1 MITGEEGSKHGVSLG
16 SKGATGAPPVA
27 PRSLRKVRANPGAHP
42 TAPTAAASQAA
53 PSHALDPGPRSPTPR
68 THVRGRPPGVR
79 ADTFPRVRATCYFAV
94 VTLTLTDSPG
104 DDADLAGP
112 HPGLTLVYS
121 GGLARA
127 GEQVSLVGRTALLLG
142 RDEPLFPGGPLGD
155 ARMSGRHGALVQD
168 QGGYRVVDRGSKNG
182 THVNGQPISDHFL
195 APGDVIRL
203 GSSFIVFGV
212 LPPAPRTGGD
222 SGLVGVS
229 AAITEVAASVELV
242 ARSEHTVLL
251 LGESGTGKEVVAR
264 ELHRLSGRRGP
275 FLAVN
280 CASLRGELLESE
292 LFGHVKGAFTGA
304 QRAHDGLFQRADE
317 GSVLLDEVAETDEPV
332 QARLLRV
339 LEARAVRPVGAS
351 TEVPVATRVVAAS
364 NRDVEAAVR
373 DGRLRSDLYAR
384 LARWT
389 IRLPPLRERPEDIG
403 VLVRA
408 LLAREGDARDVSP
421 ELMAA
426 LLGAPWPLNVRGLV
440 NVLTTASIAQPEARC
455 LDLVPTVQA
464 ALDAQAS
471 LVATTQSAAPS
482 QSVPLDAERVRE
494 SLARHAGNVA
504 GVARELGL
512 SRQSLYRLLERLDIA
527 PDAFRES

>member
-1 MITGEEGSKHGVSLG
+1 
-16 SKGATGAPPVA
+16 
-27 PRSLRKVRANPGAHP
+27 
-42 TAPTAAASQAA
+42 
-53 PSHALDPGPRSPTPR
+53 
-68 THVRGRPPGVR
+68 
-79 ADTFPRVRATCYFAV
+79 

-104 DDADLAGP
+104 DDAELAGP

-127 GEQVSLVGRTALLLG
+127 GEQVSLAGRTALLLG

-155 ARMSGRHGALVQD
+155 PRMSGRHGALVQD

-182 THVNGQPISDHFL
+182 THVNGQRVSDHFL
-195 APGDVIRL
+195 TPGDVIRL
-203 GSSFIVFGV
+203 GSSFIVFGLV
-212 LPPAPRTGGD
+212 PTPPRAGRADT
-222 SGLVGVS
+222 LVGVS
-229 AAITEVAASVELV
+229 AAISEVDASTQLV
-242 ARSEHTVLL
+242 ARSGHTVLL

-264 ELHRLSGRRGP
+264 ELHRRSGRRGP

-304 QRAHDGLFQRADE
+304 QRAHDGLFQRADD
-317 GSVLLDEVAETDEPV
+317 GTVLLDEVAETDERV

-351 TEVPVATRVVAAS
+351 AEVPVATRVVAAS

-389 IRLPPLRERPEDIG
+389 IRLPPLRERLEDLG
-403 VLVRA
+403 VLTRA
-408 LLAREGDARDVSP
+408 LLARDGDPRDVSP

-440 NVLTTASIAQPEARC
+440 NVLTTASIAQPEARS
-455 LDLVPTVQA
+455 LDLVPSVQA

-471 LVATTQSAAPS
+471 LVAAAQSGPS
-482 QSVPLDAERVRE
+482 PKSAPLDAERVRE

-504 GVARELGL
+504 AAARELGL
-512 SRQSLYRLLERLDIA
+512 SRQRLYRLTERLDVD
-527 PDAFRES
+527 PDAFREP